1 MPIPV
6 LTADGLLPEGI
17 HDCTLDE
24 LRERFGQFQRTDWR
38 PRLFE
43 RLEAFVREA
52 QRTGFVL
59 AIIVDGSFVTDVD
72 VPNDVDVILVLRA
85 DHDFDAD
92 LRPFAYNAVSKRHVR
107 RIHGIDMLVGREGY
121 QELDRHVRLFSRIK
135 DAESRRKGMLRIRL

>member
-1 MPIPV
+1 MPIPA
-6 LTADGLLPEGI
+6 LTPDGVLPEGV

-43 RLEAFVREA
+43 RLQAFIREA
-52 QRTGFVL
+52 QRTGFVA

-85 DHDFDAD
+85 DHEFDAE
-92 LRPFAYNAVSKRHVR
+92 LRPFEYNVVSKRQVR
-107 RIHGIDMLVGREGY
+107 RMHGVDVLIAREGDDD
-121 QELDRHVRLFSRIK
+121 LADHVEFL
-135 DAESRRKGMLRIRL
+135 AA